1 MTHWVAEARRFALK
15 GHSAMKTL
23 KKASNLLG
31 LAVVLVLAGI
41 QSAGADAAAEVAAL
55 HAVDDVWVK
64 AFNAGDA
71 DTMAAQYDEHAVLL
85 PPGAKA
91 AHGRA
96 AIHAFFAKLVSE
108 ATKEGLQFTL
118 DAKPAGG
125 ARGDLGWASGNY
137 VLKDK
142 TGKVIETGKYLSVS
156 RKKDGKWLYV
166 RDTWNSD
173 APAAPAEPAA
183 PAKK

>member
-1 MTHWVAEARRFALK
+1 MKILSTATHR
-15 GHSAMKTL
+15 
-23 KKASNLLG
+23 LG
-31 LAVVLVLAGI
+31 LALLLVLAGL
-41 QSAGADAAAEVAAL
+41 QSSGADTPAEVAAL

-71 DTMAAQYDEHAVLL
+71 DTVAGQYDEHAVLL

-91 AHGRA
+91 VHGRD
-96 AIHAFFAKLVSE
+96 AIHTFFAKMAAE
-108 ATKEGLQFTL
+108 ATRDGVQFAL
-118 DAKPAGG
+118 DSKPAGG

-137 VLKDK
+137 SLKDK

-173 APAAPAEPAA
+173 APETPAAPAA

>member
-1 MTHWVAEARRFALK
+1 MRILKRMT
-15 GHSAMKTL
+15 
-23 KKASNLLG
+23 NLLG
-31 LAVVLVLAGI
+31 LALVLVLGGI
-41 QSAGADAAAEVAAL
+41 QSAGADPAAEVAAL

-64 AFNAGDA
+64 AFNSGDA

-96 AIHAFFAKLVSE
+96 AIHTFFAKLVSE
-108 ATKEGLQFTL
+108 AVKEGLQFTL
-118 DAKPAGG
+118 DPKPAGG
-125 ARGDLGWASGNY
+125 ARGDLGWASGTY
-137 VLKDK
+137 LLKDK

-156 RKKDGKWLYV
+156 RKKDGKWLYI

-173 APAAPAEPAA
+173 SPAAPAA